1 MLKNIKFKYIIASVV
16 MVAVIATGSGIMFN
30 RMSQDRANKTV
41 ACSEQSLADLTK
53 AKALVAFTN
62 KRYIEANLLYHVA
75 ERIYKHILAT
85 SPDQSVRDYAQN
97 MIIDCE
103 WQIYNISYLR
113 NQTPSQ
119 SDVVEV

>member
-16 MVAVIATGSGIMFN
+16 MVAVIATGSGVLVYRIN
-30 RMSQDRANKTV
+30 QANTNKTV
-41 ACSEQSLADLTK
+41 ACSEQSLADATK
-53 AKALVAFTN
+53 AQALVAYTN

-75 ERIYKHILAT
+75 EKLYQHILAT

-103 WQIYNISYLR
+103 AQIYFISILR

-119 SDVVEV
+119 SYTVNV